1 MDESLSSEQRLM
13 EQAVVLFQEQKKR
26 RMEGKEFNA
35 FEVCRIGSE
44 ETRHSAIIAALLDP
58 RGTHGLGGKSL
69 KIFLKEAGLP
79 EFAEYCNDCEVQTE
93 VKICAGTCTENRER
107 RMDIVI
113 SGHDLC
119 VVIENKTGTVDHYKQ
134 LADYRNWLDNQKVSY
149 KALLYLT
156 YNGSDA
162 SDENISEGDYI
173 RISYKDTLQHWLL
186 LCEHEAAALSPKIS
200 TFFGQ
205 YADFIKNELIT
216 EGKTMNQQEWD
227 DLLSSPENFFA
238 AREIVSRFGVVQNE
252 KFINLFNEW
261 AQDNTRQVKKK
272 WKRLLTSDKIY
283 EQLTFDSERQDLLI
297 AFEFASYGFR
307 NFSYGLEWINEKSKD
322 EDHPEFTAIEGWA
335 KAPMWP
341 YYKYFTGDYL
351 NPIYCPDFLLSRKEE
366 LYRALDTA
374 YLEMQNL
381 VAKISQADSSK

>member
-1 MDESLSSEQRLM
+1 MDETLADVQNLM
-13 EQAVVLFQEQKKR
+13 EQAVALLQKQR
-26 RMEGKEFNA
+26 ERHTQGEEFNA

-58 RGTHGLGGKSL
+58 RGTHGLGSKSL
-69 KIFLKEAGLP
+69 KIFLQKAGLS
-79 EFAEYCNDCEVQTE
+79 EFAEYCDDCEVQTE
-93 VKICAGTCTENRER
+93 VKICAGSCTENRER

-134 LADYRNWLDNQKVSY
+134 LADYRNWLNSMKVSY

-156 YNGSDA
+156 YNGNEA
-162 SDENISEGDYI
+162 SDDNISEGDYI

-186 LCEHEAAALSPKIS
+186 QCEHEAITLSPKIN

-238 AREIVSRFGVVQNE
+238 ARKIVSRFGVVQNE
-252 KFINLFNEW
+252 KFIKLFNEW
-261 AQDNTRQVKKK
+261 AQDNTRQVKKT
-272 WKRLLTSDKIY
+272 WKRLLSSDKIY
-283 EQLTFDSERQDLLI
+283 EQLTFESKRPDLFI

-307 NFSYGLEWINEKSKD
+307 NFSYGLEWVDENRKD
-322 EDHPEFTAIEGWA
+322 EDHSNFTVIEGWA
-335 KAPMWP
+335 TAPMWP
-341 YYKYFTGDYL
+341 YYKYFTGVYL

-366 LYRALDTA
+366 LYRALDDA